1 MEALTAVFLVATGF
15 VGGIITAVV
24 GGSSII
30 CFPAM
35 LAAGLPPVVASASN
49 TVAVVPASLIAAYS
63 DTGRAPTWSTEVLGL
78 ALVGF
83 AGSAL
88 GAMLLV
94 ALPSTVFVTVVPILV
109 GMATL
114 LFAFGDRPKTSRW
127 RRFGTDQSRSV
138 SKPLLFAPVAIYG
151 GYFGAGMGVM
161 TLAIL
166 GVSGSNDHRATNALK
181 NLLNVL
187 ANVVAIG
194 IYIVHGI
201 VAWPETTAMMA
212 GALVGGFVGG
222 RSMRFLPPQLFRAL
236 VVGMGAILTVVFA
249 WRYWMA

>member
-15 VGGIITAVV
+15 LGGIITAVV

-63 DTGRAPTWSTEVLGL
+63 DTGRKPTWSTEVLGL

-83 AGSAL
+83 VGSAL

-94 ALPSTVFVTVVPILV
+94 ALPSTVFVTVVPILIAV
-109 GMATL
+109 ATL
-114 LFAFGDRPKTSRW
+114 LFAFGERLKTSRW
-127 RRFGTDQSRSV
+127 RRIGTSQSRSV
-138 SKPLLFAPVAIYG
+138 AKPLLFAPVAIYG

-166 GVSGSNDHRATNALK
+166 GLSGPGDHRTTNALK

-201 VAWPETTAMMA
+201 VA
-212 GALVGGFVGG
+212 
-222 RSMRFLPPQLFRAL
+222 
-236 VVGMGAILTVVFA
+236 
-249 WRYWMA
+249 

>member
-1 MEALTAVFLVATGF
+1 MDAITALFLGTTGF
-15 VGGIITAVV
+15 LGGIITAVV

-35 LAAGLPPVVASASN
+35 LAAGLPPIVASASN
-49 TVAVVPASLIAAYS
+49 TTAVVPAHLIAAYS
-63 DTGRAPTWSTEVLGL
+63 DTGRAPAWSREVLAL

-83 AGSAL
+83 LGSAL

-94 ALPSTVFVTVVPILV
+94 ALPSTVFVTVVPILI
-109 GMATL
+109 GLATL
-114 LFAFGDRPKTSRW
+114 LFAFGERFRAMLKQRPSSPES
-127 RRFGTDQSRSV
+127 GQV
-138 SKPLLFAPVAIYG
+138 SKLLLFVPVAVYG

-166 GVSGSNDHRATNALK
+166 GVSGTEDHRATNALK

-187 ANVVAIG
+187 ANVVGIA
-194 IYIVHGI
+194 IYIAHGI

-212 GALVGGFVGG
+212 GALIGGFVGG
-222 RSMRFLPPQLFRAL
+222 RSMRFLPAQLFRIF
-236 VVGMGAILTVVFA
+236 VVGMGVILTIVFA
-249 WRYWMA
+249 WRYWNA

>member
-15 VGGIITAVV
+15 LGGIITAVV

-35 LAAGLPPVVASASN
+35 LAVGLPPIVASASN

-63 DTGRAPTWSTEVLGL
+63 DTGRAPIWSTEVLAL

-83 AGSAL
+83 MGSAL

-94 ALPSTVFVTVVPILV
+94 ALPSTVFVAVVPILIAV
-109 GMATL
+109 ATL
-114 LFAFGDRPKTSRW
+114 LFAFGERLKKGWDI
-127 RRFGTDQSRSV
+127 GTDQTRTV
-138 SKPLLFAPVAIYG
+138 PKPLLFAPVAIYG

-166 GVSGSNDHRATNALK
+166 GVNGSEDHRSTNALK
-181 NLLNVL
+181 NLLNFL
-187 ANVVAIG
+187 TNVVAIG
-194 IYIVHGI
+194 IYIGHGI
-201 VAWPETTAMMA
+201 VAWPETTAMLA
-212 GALVGGFVGG
+212 GALIGGFVGG
-222 RSMRFLPPQLFRAL
+222 R
-236 VVGMGAILTVVFA
+236 
-249 WRYWMA
+249 

>member
-1 MEALTAVFLVATGF
+1 MDALTAFFLTGTGF

-35 LAAGLPPVVASASN
+35 LAAGLPPIVASASN

-63 DTGRAPTWSTEVLGL
+63 DTGRTPTWSTEVLGL

-83 AGSAL
+83 VGSAL

-94 ALPSTVFVTVVPILV
+94 TLPSTVFVAVVPVLIAV
-109 GMATL
+109 ATL
-114 LFAFGDRPKTSRW
+114 LFAFGERLKTSGW
-127 RRFGTDQSRSV
+127 RAWTERSRSV

-166 GVSGSNDHRATNALK
+166 GVSGSDDHRATNALK

-194 IYIVHGI
+194 IYIVHGL

-222 RSMRFLPPQLFRAL
+222 RSMRFLPAQLFRAL